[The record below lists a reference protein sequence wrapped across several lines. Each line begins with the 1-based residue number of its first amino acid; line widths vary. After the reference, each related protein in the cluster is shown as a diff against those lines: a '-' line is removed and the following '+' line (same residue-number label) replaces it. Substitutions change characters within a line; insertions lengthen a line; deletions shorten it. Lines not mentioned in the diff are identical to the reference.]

1 MTIYICYQ
9 DVEIWNFCPDKSYN
23 LLKIITY
30 TPDEMK
36 LHPDNRYG
44 TTSWIL
50 KQFQSSLVMEGLH
63 HISLYLKSRGV
74 LKPESLIRDEIKF
87 FKRFRRVDDKSGTI
101 VLGWR
106 EKDEFFAIK
115 SKVLGIAFFLTGQY
129 TYYEGENEYPKFK
142 DFLKM
147 EEKEFND
154 KCYYRNY
161 EFYDDSDFN
170 QFKQGKYLV
179 RQNKNHYN
187 TNIIDAMID
196 CYLQF
201 DVNVLYMDD
210 YLCCWNDYYWFI
222 PKDEFKLINLLRTL
236 IDLKNDT
243 NTFETVKIKEN
254 SFKVYLN
261 FKNYIKNFPM
271 IDDEFTEDED
281 DESKEEIENDE
292 SRDESENDEY
302 SHGSDE
308 EEEEE
313 VQEIISEKEGILGM
327 ILNFFRRHD
336 GLDTID
342 SK

>member
-1 MTIYICYQ
+1 MTNYICYQ
-9 DVEIWNFCPDKSYN
+9 DVEIWNFCPNKSYN

-50 KQFQSSLVMEGLH
+50 KHIHSSIEMEGLH

-87 FKRFRRVDDKSGTI
+87 FKRFRRVDDKRGTI
-101 VLGWR
+101 VLGWKT
-106 EKDEFFAIK
+106 KDEFFAIK
-115 SKVLGIAFFLTGQY
+115 CKALNIVFLLSEF
-129 TYYEGENEYPKFK
+129 TYYEGENEYTKFK

-147 EEKEFND
+147 EEKELND

-187 TNIIDAMID
+187 TNIIDAMMD

-201 DVNVLYMDD
+201 DVNILYMDD

-271 IDDEFTEDED
+271 IDDEFT
-281 DESKEEIENDE
+281 
-292 SRDESENDEY
+292 DESEEEDIITNESGEDEY
-302 SHGSDE
+302 DYSSNE
-308 EEEEE
+308 EEDEGEEE

-327 ILNFFRRHD
+327 ILNFFRRHN
-336 GLDTID
+336 GLDTVD